1 MHRFESHHILQNN
14 NYDHENIKWVKWLKK
29 EGNEKKKV
37 TCSIFLLIKNEF
49 FNKLTFVNKKN

>member
-1 MHRFESHHILQNN
+1 M
-14 NYDHENIKWVKWLKK
+14 IK
-29 EGNEKKKV
+29 EGGNEKKKV